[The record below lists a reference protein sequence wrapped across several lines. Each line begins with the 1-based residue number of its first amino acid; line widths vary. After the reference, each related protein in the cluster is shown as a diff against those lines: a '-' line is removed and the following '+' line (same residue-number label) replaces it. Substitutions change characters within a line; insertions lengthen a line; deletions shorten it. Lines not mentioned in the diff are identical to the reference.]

1 MRRKDRKEQTVTS
14 CERLN
19 SHPVFLV
26 RMRSA
31 VRICPAA
38 PEKQSPPVGWL
49 LFCICR
55 CSNCRP
61 PIERGAAE
69 RKRHHSTRR
78 LWRHALWQFE
88 SARVGDHSARL
99 GKGGGVT
106 DRLFLICAAC
116 LLLPKSDPLRRALI
130 LNVTGSDE
138 GCAAGGRQQRR
149 RIKGRSPSLIAPS
162 PRRGF
167 ESAIGF
173 PLLCK
178 SKSRG
183 KLSNYSIIEHL
194 SNIVLRI

>member
-1 MRRKDRKEQTVTS
+1 MPLEKSSRKTPQAQQGLRCFSRIDR
-14 CERLN
+14 N
-19 SHPVFLV
+19 
-26 RMRSA
+26 
-31 VRICPAA
+31 
-38 PEKQSPPVGWL
+38 
-49 LFCICR
+49 
-55 CSNCRP
+55 SNCRP

>member
-1 MRRKDRKEQTVTS
+1 MAAFLHMSVFELPTS
-14 CERLN
+14 RAERGTIKRIAL
-19 SHPVFLV
+19 
-26 RMRSA
+26 RSRA
-31 VRICPAA
+31 VR
-38 PEKQSPPVGWL
+38 
-49 LFCICR
+49 
-55 CSNCRP
+55 
-61 PIERGAAE
+61 
-69 RKRHHSTRR
+69 
-78 LWRHALWQFE
+78 QFE